1 MTDVSIYA
9 RYSCEKQNE
18 TSLEDQIRRCRELAL
33 RHGLLVNDALIYT
46 DAAASGTDK
55 GDSARDGYRRLRQDW
70 DAAKFDVLLV
80 DEFSRLSRDAV
91 EQAVLLKRLENNRRV
106 RLITADGIDTQDP
119 DWQLRLGLQGLLAQ
133 HESRKLRH
141 RVDRGMVGQLERG
154 YMIATPA
161 YGYDLHREYDAREE
175 HVGSRW
181 RINPQ
186 EAAIVQQVFAQ
197 READESMHQIAAWL
211 NSEGILCSRKA
222 RNADGGHW
230 RASRVKNMLQNP
242 IYRGVFVWHG
252 STTYAAKMKALGL
265 PVTTME
271 YARPEL
277 RLVSD
282 ESWQRCNARTI
293 SRSGYGGG
301 AHALSGLLTC
311 VCCGGTLALSALK
324 RCRSVYCPACTEAKS
339 SKQDESRMTSTVA
352 TAGVEIMLKHALDYF
367 VSEPFIE
374 AFRHSLQLRLTG
386 DRQSEVDECEARLA
400 KLKASQERLSRML
413 VDLTEEDAVL
423 QQRYEETRHKVAQT
437 RERLAQLIEG
447 LEEVN
452 TTVAQAQ
459 LAADPRHY
467 LHSIFDADVAPQR
480 LRAVLARLFP
490 SIVFEGKTS
499 RYISTFKL
507 RFSPSVAMALASGTE
522 AITTSEIE
530 ARFVLRYWP
539 SNKKNETR
547 WTVDTFDMHAH
558 RSAATVD
565 FNFPSHASVLS

>member
-33 RHGLLVNDALIYT
+33 RHGLIVNDALIYT

-55 GDSARDGYRRLRQDW
+55 GDSSREGYRRLRQDW
-70 DAAKFDVLLV
+70 DAAKFEVLLV

-154 YMIATPA
+154 YMIAPPA
-161 YGYDLHREYDAREE
+161 YGYDLHREYDSRDE

-181 RINPQ
+181 RINPE

-197 READESMHQIAAWL
+197 REAGESMHQIAAWL

-252 STTYAAKMKALGL
+252 STTYATKMKALGL

-282 ESWQRCNARTI
+282 ESWHRCNARTI

-301 AHALSGLLTC
+301 THPLSGLLTC
-311 VCCGGTLALSALK
+311 VCCGGTLALSALR
-324 RCRSVYCPACTEAKS
+324 RCRSVYCPACTEVKS

-352 TAGVEIMLKHALDYF
+352 AAGVEIMLKHALDYF

-423 QQRYEETRHKVAQT
+423 QQRYEETRHKAAQA
-437 RERLAQLIEG
+437 RERLAQLKHG

-452 TTVAQAQ
+452 TAVAQMQ
-459 LAADPRHY
+459 LAADPRQY
-467 LHSIFDADVAPQR
+467 LQSIFDADVAPQR

-507 RFSPSVAMALASGTE
+507 RFSPGVAMALASGTE
-522 AITTSEIE
+522 AITTAEIE

-539 SNKKNETR
+539 SSKKNHAR
-547 WTVDTFDMHAH
+547 WTVTTFDLPAH
-558 RSAATVD
+558 EVAAMVD
-565 FNFPSHASVLS
+565 ISLPSQTNG